1 MDIDTAVQISV
12 TAQEVRIT
20 TLVRVPDFQ
29 HFHASW
35 VLGGGKQG
43 FVVPHVGTKEIEK
56 QIVAQCKYPPIGHF
70 SVTGAQHMLDFQ
82 IYPMGEATQAV
93 NSATFLVIIL
103 ETPLIIFNVHEIAAI
118 PAWMHC

>member
-29 HFHASW
+29 HLHAGW

-43 FVVPHVGTKEIEK
+43 FVVPHVGTKEIAK
-56 QIVAQCKYPPIGHF
+56 KIVAQCKYPPIGHR
-70 SVTGAQHMLDFQ
+70 SVTGAQPMLDFQ

-103 ETPLIIFNVHEIAAI
+103 ETPLIIFNAHEIAAI

>member
-29 HFHASW
+29 HFHAGW

-43 FVVPHVGTKEIEK
+43 FVVPHVGTKEI
-56 QIVAQCKYPPIGHF
+56 VTQCKYPPIGHR
-70 SVTGAQHMLDFQ
+70 SVTDAQPMLDFQ

-93 NSATFLVIIL
+93 NSAIFLVIIL
-103 ETPLIIFNVHEIAAI
+103 KTPLVIFNVHEIVAI

>member
-1 MDIDTAVQISV
+1 M
-12 TAQEVRIT
+12 
-20 TLVRVPDFQ
+20 
-29 HFHASW
+29 
-35 VLGGGKQG
+35 
-43 FVVPHVGTKEIEK
+43 GTKEI
-56 QIVAQCKYPPIGHF
+56 VTQCKYPPIGHR
-70 SVTGAQHMLDFQ
+70 SVTGAQPMLDFQ